1 MNNLETDLASPE
13 PVFRPQSGYALRLE
27 GADRAM
33 LNHLA
38 AHIET
43 KPSDLLGHTR
53 RILIAIDL
61 KEPDELF
68 GALVDLFIAK
78 GDSAVNVRANLL
90 QRATGLLSTAQQSF
104 LRQHLVNGLTPQT
117 PANARCSRLTAG
129 MVNAAS
135 STNENN
141 IQTLQ

>member
-1 MNNLETDLASPE
+1 MDNLETGLVSPE
-13 PVFRPQSGYALRLE
+13 PTFRPQSGYALRLE

-90 QRATGLLSTAQQSF
+90 QRATSLLSTAQQTF
-104 LRQHLVNGLTPQT
+104 LRQHLTNGLTPNT

-129 MVNAAS
+129 MVNVAS

-141 IQTLQ
+141 IQTIQ

>member
-1 MNNLETDLASPE
+1 MDNLETDLTSPE

-43 KPSDLLGHTR
+43 KPSDLLNHTR

-78 GDSAVNVRANLL
+78 GDGAVNVRANLL
-90 QRATGLLSTAQQSF
+90 QRATGLLSTVQQDF

-129 MVNAAS
+129 MVNGAS